1 MQIGIVPMTVP
12 DRRVGVRVRM
22 RLGAV
27 PGDVML
33 MLVMCVMHV
42 SVRVCQGF
50 MAMFVFVTLAQM
62 QPDPGGHE
70 QR

>member
-12 DRRVGVRVRM
+12 DRLVIMLMRM

-33 MLVMCVMHV
+33 MLVMFVMHM

-62 QPDPGGHE
+62 QPDPGGH
-70 QR
+70 Q